1 MKSDRNENN
10 GLSEFFREEYQSL
23 KRYVR
28 SKITH
33 TSESDAEDIIQEVA
47 LRIFSRP
54 IDALPITNIGGF
66 VYSAIRNRIVDL
78 LRTRKTRIGDERVL
92 EELWTEFSELFYEK
106 SEEPYSDTVQKRLEE
121 ALTNLK
127 PAYRDIIIAIDF
139 EGYTYR
145 EISEETGIPQG
156 TLMSQRFRALS
167 LLNNILKNKKADYGK

>member
-1 MKSDRNENN
+1 M
-10 GLSEFFREEYQSL
+10 
-23 KRYVR
+23 
-28 SKITH
+28 
-33 TSESDAEDIIQEVA
+33 
-47 LRIFSRP
+47 
-54 IDALPITNIGGF
+54 
-66 VYSAIRNRIVDL
+66 YSAIRNRIVDL

-106 SEEPYSDTVQKRLEE
+106 SEEPYSDTVQKRLKE

-167 LLNNILKNKKADYGK
+167 LLNNILKNKKADYGN